1 MDLAKPKDGK
11 KSEHDMKMLKRQSL
25 ENLRDQA
32 PKWTKVLYLW
42 DRPSID
48 YQFWM
53 NAKSQK
59 GIYFVTLEKS
69 NSVTNFISD
78 HRVIDYS
85 DKRNEGVMS
94 DRMVETS
101 EGFEIRQIIY
111 INLADGV

>member
-1 MDLAKPKDGK
+1 MRLNPNYHFNQEK
-11 KSEHDMKMLKRQSL
+11 KQS
-25 ENLRDQA
+25 
-32 PKWTKVLYLW
+32 
-42 DRPSID
+42 
-48 YQFWM
+48 
-53 NAKSQK
+53 
-59 GIYFVTLEKS
+59 YFGLS
-69 NSVTNFISD
+69 YNFISD